1 MNSWQLQDAKSHFS
15 QLVELAS
22 QGKPQLVTK
31 HGRNKVIILSV
42 EEYEQLTQKKTDH
55 HSFIHALLSAPK
67 AELDLT
73 RTEQDLIPANSIFDD
88 FS

>member
-31 HGRNKVIILSV
+31 HGRNKVIVLSI
-42 EEYEQLTQKKTDH
+42 EEYEQLSQTKNDRKN
-55 HSFIHALLSAPK
+55 FIQLLLSAPK
-67 AELDLT
+67 VELDLS
-73 RTEQDLIPANSIFDD
+73 RSESDLIPQDSIFDD